1 MDTILHQAADRHALR
16 RQLRMPC
23 QVVCEQ
29 GFTLLAQECVDLSL
43 EGMGVRALLP
53 ASEGSPVLVS
63 FRLPNSSLYIDIEGH
78 IARMVWGRRREDAG
92 ALLGLRFTALH
103 RTDRAILASRL
114 RGLPPPVPR
123 RRVRVDYASSVRA
136 IGLAQ

>member
-1 MDTILHQAADRHALR
+1 MHPVLHHAADRHALR

-29 GFTLLAQECVDLSL
+29 GFTLLASECVDLSL
-43 EGMGVRALLP
+43 EGMGVRALFP

-63 FRLPNSSLYIDIEGH
+63 FRLPQSSLYIDVEAQ
-78 IARMVWGRRREDAG
+78 IARMGWGRRREDAG
-92 ALLGLRFTALH
+92 AVLGLRFVSLP
-103 RTDRAILASRL
+103 RVDRAILASRL

-123 RRVRVDYASSVRA
+123 RRVRVDYAASVRA
-136 IGLAQ
+136 IGAA

>member
-1 MDTILHQAADRHALR
+1 MHPILHHAADRHALR

-63 FRLPNSSLYIDIEGH
+63 FRLPQSSLYIDVEAQ
-78 IARMVWGRRREDAG
+78 IARMAWGRRREDGG
-92 ALLGLRFTALH
+92 AVLGLRFVALP
-103 RTDRAILASRL
+103 RVDRAILASRL

-123 RRVRVDYASSVRA
+123 RRVRVDYAASVRA
-136 IGLAQ
+136 IGAA

>member
-1 MDTILHQAADRHALR
+1 MHTILRHAADRHALR

-23 QVVCEQ
+23 QVVCEH

-43 EGMGVRALLP
+43 EGMGVRALFP

-63 FRLPNSSLYIDIEGH
+63 FRLPSSSLYIDVEAQ
-78 IARMVWGRRREDAG
+78 IARMAWGRRQEDAG
-92 ALLGLRFTALH
+92 AVLGLRFVDLG
-103 RTDRAILASRL
+103 RVDRAILAERL

-123 RRVRVDYASSVRA
+123 RRVRVDYAARVRA
-136 IGLAQ
+136 IATA